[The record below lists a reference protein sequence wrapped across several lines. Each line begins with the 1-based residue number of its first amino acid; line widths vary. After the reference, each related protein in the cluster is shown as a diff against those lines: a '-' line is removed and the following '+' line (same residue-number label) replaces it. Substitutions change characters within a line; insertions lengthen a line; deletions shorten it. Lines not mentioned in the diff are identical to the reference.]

1 MLGKTQYRHIE
12 PSEYEEEIGERFIE
26 YEVVVEQDDTLHEK
40 RYVFEYIH
48 LENMERFQDLSR
60 DDYLAMCFRHK
71 DIFNTKFELGKL
83 TYLNNFQFQCT
94 RKFTSVFFRNE
105 FMKELLEVKKDE
117 KNKK

>member
-105 FMKELLEVKKDE
+105 FMKEFLEVKKDD
-117 KNKK
+117 KQKK